1 MPIGLIWQTVLE
13 TPLINF
19 MIALSRFAFESYGL
33 AILLFTVMT
42 RLVTFPLTLK
52 TLHSMKAMQ
61 TLQPLLAD
69 VQKKYPDPRRRSEE
83 KMKLYKEHGVNP
95 LGCLGPQL
103 VQIPIFIAL
112 YATIRLT
119 IGATPESMLYL
130 SSRLYDIDYIR
141 NAIPLS
147 THFIGLDLAENG
159 PMALAAFVFV
169 GMWLQ
174 QRISTNRASMP
185 PGSQQAQMN
194 NMMHWLMPIFFGW
207 FFVLTLPAALGL
219 YWGAS
224 TAIGVALQW
233 YFVGAGDFTLGS
245 LIPSQLWQRGATANA
260 GTAGANSATSRRTA
274 NAAPSGGTESGE
286 DDASGGSEREDGR
299 GGGSQSP
306 RTTGTAPRPGR
317 RRRNPRR

>member
-1 MPIGLIWQTVLE
+1 MPIGLIWQTALE

-19 MIALSRFAFESYGL
+19 MIALSRFSFESYGL

-42 RLVTFPLTLK
+42 RLATFPLTLK

-61 TLQPLLAD
+61 TLQPLLQE
-69 VQKKYPDPRRRSEE
+69 VQKKYTDPRRRSEE
-83 KMKLYKEHGVNP
+83 TMKLYKEHGVNP

-103 VQIPIFIAL
+103 IQIPIFIAL

-141 NAIPLS
+141 HAIPLS
-147 THFIGLDLAENG
+147 THFLGVDLAENG
-159 PMALAAFVFV
+159 PMALAAFVFA

-174 QRISTNRASMP
+174 QRISTNRASTP
-185 PGSQQAQMN
+185 AGGQQAQMN
-194 NMMHWLMPIFFGW
+194 QMMQWFMPIFFGW
-207 FFVLTLPAALGL
+207 FFVLSLPAALGL

-233 YFVGAGDFTLGS
+233 YFVGAGDFTLQS
-245 LIPSQLWQRGATANA
+245 LIPSQFQWWRTA
-260 GTAGANSATSRRTA
+260 TAGAAGSAGGTSRRTA
-274 NAAPSGGTESGE
+274 NAAPGGGTESGE
-286 DDASGGSEREDGR
+286 DDASGGSQREDDR
-299 GGGSQSP
+299 GSGNP
-306 RTTGTAPRPGR
+306 RPGADGTAPRPGR